1 MVACWCDRQDVSAMP
16 VTVLVVDD
24 HPSFRAVARALLELE
39 GYDVIGEAATV
50 ADAVLA
56 ADALHPDVLLVD
68 VGLPD
73 SDGFALTERVL
84 ARPHP
89 PTVVLTSNRARENF
103 GPRIAAS
110 GAAGFVPKDE
120 LVGPRCR
127 RLLEAG

>member
-1 MVACWCDRQDVSAMP
+1 MVACWYDRQDVRAMP
-16 VTVLVVDD
+16 TTVLVVDD

-56 ADALHPDVLLVD
+56 ADELRPDVLLVD
-68 VGLPD
+68 IGLPD

-84 ARPHP
+84 ARPEP
-89 PTVVLTSNRARENF
+89 PTVVLTSNRARENY
-103 GPRIAAS
+103 GPRIDAS

-120 LVGPRCR
+120 LSGPVLRE
-127 RLLEAG
+127 LLV